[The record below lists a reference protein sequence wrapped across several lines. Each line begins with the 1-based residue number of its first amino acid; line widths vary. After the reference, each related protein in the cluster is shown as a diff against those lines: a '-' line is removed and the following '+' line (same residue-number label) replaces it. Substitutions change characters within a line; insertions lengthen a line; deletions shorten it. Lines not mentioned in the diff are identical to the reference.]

1 MHSRCSPALLADTCP
16 PGRVSW
22 QDVWAE
28 VVLNPGDGG
37 MGLPSSLEWSS
48 REQGPT
54 SGEDLSEQ
62 GWPVGPV
69 LGKERL
75 KLGPGQPDTCS
86 PHPPARGRGSRYV
99 YSRLRTGSAPEGDHR
114 DASETR
120 ARARPVL
127 GLAVGQV
134 KGHPNAPPA
143 SAPSP
148 APPPKSYFRLSTDTC
163 LRTSGW
169 APFRGGAPRPERRAA
184 TSSPD
189 SPASPT
195 SSRKDIKGIHILKK
209 EDVCSF

>member
-1 MHSRCSPALLADTCP
+1 MHVHSRCSPALLADTRP

-28 VVLNPGDGG
+28 VVLNPGDGRT
-37 MGLPSSLEWSS
+37 GLPSSLEWSS
-48 REQGPT
+48 RGQGPT

-69 LGKERL
+69 LRKERL
-75 KLGPGQPDTCS
+75 ELGPGQPDTCS

-99 YSRLRTGSAPEGDHR
+99 YSVLRTGLALEGDHR

-120 ARARPVL
+120 ARAGPVL

-148 APPPKSYFRLSTDTC
+148 APPPSLTSDSALTRVSGPLGGRLSAGEIDQW
-163 LRTSGW
+163 R
-169 APFRGGAPRPERRAA
+169 RPEV
-184 TSSPD
+184 SYP
-189 SPASPT
+189 
-195 SSRKDIKGIHILKK
+195 
-209 EDVCSF
+209 